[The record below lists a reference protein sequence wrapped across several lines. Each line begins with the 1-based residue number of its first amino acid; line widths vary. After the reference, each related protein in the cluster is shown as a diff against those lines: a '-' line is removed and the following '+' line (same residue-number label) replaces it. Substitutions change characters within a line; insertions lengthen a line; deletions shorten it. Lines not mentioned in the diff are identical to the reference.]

1 MSGDER
7 KKYYVSV
14 QAGQILRDQGAAS
27 YELEIMAD
35 YEEYNQLQVMFEEL
49 SSMDNAITGHY
60 NYTVGTLQSESSDNR
75 MNAGYDAILHDIYL
89 FIHEHG
95 TESTRK
101 HVESMGILDPG
112 RI

>member
-14 QAGQILRDQGAAS
+14 QAGQILQDQGAAS
-27 YELEIMAD
+27 YELEITAND
-35 YEEYNQLQVMFEEL
+35 EEFNQLQVMFEDL

-60 NYTVGTLQSESSDNR
+60 NYVVGLLQDEPNDSR
-75 MNAGYDAILHDIYL
+75 MNAGYDAILRDIYL

-95 TESTRK
+95 TAATRK
-101 HVESMGILDPG
+101 HVESMGFLDPG
-112 RI
+112 RL

>member
-14 QAGQILRDQGAAS
+14 QAGQILQDQGAAA
-27 YELEIMAD
+27 YELEITAND
-35 YEEYNQLQVMFEEL
+35 EEFNQLQVMFEDL

-60 NYTVGTLQSESSDNR
+60 NYTTGTLQDLPSDTR
-75 MNAGYDAILHDIYL
+75 MNAGYDAILRDIYL

-95 TESTRK
+95 TEATRK
-101 HVESMGILDPG
+101 HVESMGLLDPG
-112 RI
+112 RL

>member
-14 QAGQILRDQGAAS
+14 QAGQILQDQGAAS
-27 YELEIMAD
+27 YELEIMAND
-35 YEEYNQLQVMFEEL
+35 EEFNQLQVMFEDL
-49 SSMDNAITGHY
+49 SSMDEAITGHY
-60 NYTVGTLQSESSDNR
+60 NYAAGTLQSESGDSR

-95 TESTRK
+95 TDATQK
-101 HVESMGILDPG
+101 HVESMGLLDPG
-112 RI
+112 GL